1 MATSHALKHTLTP
14 SLWALIPVARTHN
27 PSGPARFQTPYR
39 CCWQTSRRC
48 PDCQSHR
55 STLCHFLSSGQA
67 LSLPWPYRYT
77 QKNKH
82 KPSLLTLFFC
92 CYKKKYLRN
101 KEKTVVLVKVN
112 MIHNVLAEAKTLAT
126 SKQDEIHTGLSRS
139 KSTFGTLS
147 FCLSVIKSHD
157 GRNLKR
163 GVDIVRFL
171 D

>member
-48 PDCQSHR
+48 LDCQSHR

-112 MIHNVLAEAKTLAT
+112 MIQNILAEAKTLAA
-126 SKQDEIHTGLSRS
+126 SKTRWNTYRVVQVQKHFWHIVLMFVSDK
-139 KSTFGTLS
+139 KSWWT
-147 FCLSVIKSHD
+147 KS
-157 GRNLKR
+157 
-163 GVDIVRFL
+163 
-171 D
+171 